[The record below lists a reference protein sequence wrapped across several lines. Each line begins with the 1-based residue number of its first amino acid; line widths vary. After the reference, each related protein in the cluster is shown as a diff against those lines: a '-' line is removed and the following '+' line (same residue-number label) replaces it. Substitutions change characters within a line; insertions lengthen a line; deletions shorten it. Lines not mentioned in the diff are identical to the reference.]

1 MKKQIAVVG
10 HKPFE
15 VPSDSA
21 YLGIQVGN
29 GPDIPSLIR
38 DNTGD
43 NISSKNASYCELTA
57 QYWLWKNSTA
67 DVKGLVHY
75 RRILGSPNAHAVPFE
90 SIDTRRDKAV
100 TGEEIESLLKS
111 HDVIN
116 INPIIMSQKRR
127 WDIMNALTFQEKAF
141 QLSEN
146 TW

>member
-1 MKKQIAVVG
+1 MEKQIAVVG

-67 DVKGLVHY
+67 GIKGLVHY

-90 SIDTRRDKAV
+90 SIGTRRDKAV

-111 HDVIN
+111 HNVIRR
-116 INPIIMSQKRR
+116 NPIIMSQKQR
-127 WDIMNALTFQEKAF
+127 WDTMNALTFQEKAF

>member
-1 MKKQIAVVG
+1 MEKQIAVVG

-29 GPDIPSLIR
+29 GPDIPSLVR
-38 DNTGD
+38 DNTAD

-67 DVKGLVHY
+67 DIKGLVHY

-111 HDVIN
+111 HDVIHSKFT
-116 INPIIMSQKRR
+116 ILLHHSSMDDYRR
-127 WDIMNALTFQEKAF
+127 ITVDRHAGFH
-141 QLSEN
+141 
-146 TW
+146 

>member
-67 DVKGLVHY
+67 DIKGLVHY

-90 SIDTRRDKAV
+90 SIDARRDKAV

-111 HDVIN
+111 HDVIL
-116 INPIIMSQKRR
+116 PK
-127 WDIMNALTFQEKAF
+127 LYT
-141 QLSEN
+141 
-146 TW
+146 

>member
-1 MKKQIAVVG
+1 MDKQIAVVG

-67 DVKGLVHY
+67 GIKGLVHY

-90 SIDTRRDKAV
+90 SIGTRRDKAV

-111 HDVIN
+111 HNVIRR
-116 INPIIMSQKRR
+116 NPIIMSQKQR
-127 WDIMNALTFQEKAF
+127 WDTMNALTFQEKAF

>member
-1 MKKQIAVVG
+1 MEKQIAVVG

-67 DVKGLVHY
+67 GIKGLVHY

-90 SIDTRRDKAV
+90 SIGTRRDKAV

-111 HDVIN
+111 HNVILPKSHN
-116 INPIIMSQKRR
+116 
-127 WDIMNALTFQEKAF
+127 
-141 QLSEN
+141 
-146 TW
+146 

>member
-1 MKKQIAVVG
+1 MEKQIAVVG

-67 DVKGLVHY
+67 GIKGLVHY

-90 SIDTRRDKAV
+90 SIGTRRDKAV

-111 HDVIN
+111 HNVIR
-116 INPIIMSQKRR
+116 INPIIMSQKQR
-127 WDIMNALTFQEKAF
+127 WDTMNALTFQEKAF